1 MSTQTTYFNK
11 KLRTLRRFTKPESDF
26 RFVQFIFI
34 HAVYCINSTGVLI
47 RELNHANSDML
58 HYLLTLQG
66 EPFLKQA
73 EAGILY
79 GTGCRL

>member
-1 MSTQTTYFNK
+1 MH
-11 KLRTLRRFTKPESDF
+11 P
-26 RFVQFIFI
+26 
-34 HAVYCINSTGVLI
+34 VYCINSTGVLI

-73 EAGILY
+73 VGMVQAV
-79 GTGCRL
+79 GCNARYIIRYRL